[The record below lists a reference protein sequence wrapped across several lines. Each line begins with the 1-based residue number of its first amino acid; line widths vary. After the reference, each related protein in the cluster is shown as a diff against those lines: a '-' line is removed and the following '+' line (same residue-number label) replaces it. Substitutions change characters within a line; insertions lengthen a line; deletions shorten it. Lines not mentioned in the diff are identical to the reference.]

1 MQARPIVE
9 RIGLRNESLR
19 PGAATMIAGMVLAA
33 GRSSRMGRLKPLLPW
48 GQKTV
53 IEQVVTTLLTASLA
67 DLLVVTGYEHEALAA
82 VLQGYPLRVV
92 FNPDHAAGE
101 MISSIQVGL
110 RALGPT
116 VNAALIAVGDQ
127 PRIQAGTIAVVIAA
141 WRDGPP
147 QRNIIPNYQ
156 MRRGHPICLP
166 RAVWPAVLALS
177 WQDSLRSLWTSLAG
191 QIEHITLDSPTIL
204 SDMDTPDDYLREVG
218 ASVTDGHDLSPT
230 ERPA

>member
-1 MQARPIVE
+1 MTRTC
-9 RIGLRNESLR
+9 
-19 PGAATMIAGMVLAA
+19 AAAVVLAA
-33 GRSSRMGRLKPLLPW
+33 GQSRRMGRPKMILPW
-48 GQKTV
+48 GQTTV
-53 IEQVVTTLLTASLA
+53 IGQVVSVLFEAGVSQVV
-67 DLLVVTGYEHEALAA
+67 VVTGGAGAQVAEAL
-82 VLQGYPLRVV
+82 QGQPVRLVE
-92 FNPDHAAGE
+92 NPAYADGE
-101 MISSIQVGL
+101 MLSSVQVGL
-110 RALGPT
+110 AALPDDCP
-116 VNAALIAVGDQ
+116 AALIVLGDQ
-127 PRIQAGTIAVVIAA
+127 PQIEVGVVKALLARYCAGASALIV
-141 WRDGPP
+141 PS
-147 QRNIIPNYQ
+147 YQ